1 MMRLLECNDG
11 KIQLAKAPLP
21 DNPRYAIL
29 SHTWGPDTEEVTFRD
44 LVDGTGV
51 EKTGYDKIRF
61 CAAQTRRDGLQYF
74 WVDTCCIDKS
84 NNAELSRSIISMFRW
99 YQNADR
105 CYVYLSDISGYENE
119 QPCEWESA
127 FRAHRWFTRGW
138 TLQELL
144 APSSVEFFTQDGRR
158 LGDKRS
164 LEQQIH
170 EITGITVKALCENE
184 LSQFDTEER
193 FKWAEKRET
202 TEEEDWAYCLLGI
215 FGISMPVLYG
225 EGKANALYRL
235 RKEITEAMGRNLPNH
250 KGKSCVTLNFQC
262 SQANCSK
269 AKNRIWIV
277 PFEQNPSFT
286 GRELELQR
294 VRQMLFTGRQTVK
307 VAITGLGGVGKTH
320 LALELAYRIR
330 AENKDCSVIWIPA
343 TSKESLEQAYLNAA
357 RLLGIPGWEDEKAD
371 IKKLVQ
377 EYLSGDSAGQWLLVI
392 DNADD
397 ISMWIDQPTPD
408 SSRLIDCLPRSKYGS
423 IIFTTR
429 DKKAAVKLAGP
440 AGRNVVE
447 VSELDEA
454 GATQLLQKY
463 LSEDLLNDQQH
474 VTALLDKLCNLPL
487 AITQAAAYINAN
499 GIDLATYLSLLEDQE
514 DVVIELLSEDFE
526 DEGRYRDLKNPV
538 ATTWLISFEQVRKR
552 DPLAAD
558 YLSFMACVDAKEIPQ
573 SLLPPGPSRKK
584 EIDAMGTLQGYSFIT
599 KGSAGSSNPV
609 DSAVNIHRLVHMATR
624 NWLRTENLLAD
635 WTGRAIVRLVE
646 VIGDVSHDNRVAWRS
661 YMAHASYVLGSRFAS
676 EDDENRLD
684 LLEQY
689 GICLRSDGR
698 YREAEMPLKQV
709 MESRKAKHGAD
720 HPDTLTS
727 MASLAL
733 TLSNQGRWEEAEKLD
748 VQVMETSKVKLGAD
762 HPSTLIS
769 INNLAST
776 YGNQGRWEEA
786 EKLLMQVM
794 ETSKAKLGADHPS
807 TLIRISNL
815 AITYY
820 NQGRWEE
827 AEKLNARVFESRK
840 AKLEAD
846 HPSLLISI
854 NNLAFTY
861 VKQGRWEKAEKL
873 LMQVMETSRAKLW
886 DHPDTLTSMSN
897 LAFTW
902 RSQGK
907 HVEAL
912 ALMVRCVQ
920 ARQRVLGPEHPHTL
934 SSLLTMERW
943 KS

>member
-1 MMRLLECNDG
+1 MRLLECTDG
-11 KIQLAKAPLP
+11 KIELAKAPLP

-29 SHTWGPDTEEVTFRD
+29 SHTWGPEAEEVTFRD

-51 EKTGYDKIRF
+51 GKAGYEKIRF
-61 CAAQTRRDGLQYF
+61 CAAQTQRDGLRYF

-84 NNAELSRSIISMFRW
+84 NSAELSRSIISMFRW

-105 CYVYLSDISGYENE
+105 CYVYLSDISGYENK

-164 LEQQIH
+164 LEKQIH
-170 EITGITVKALCENE
+170 EITGITMKALYEND
-184 LSQFDTEER
+184 LSQFSTEER

-202 TEEEDWAYCLLGI
+202 MEEEDLAYCLLGI
-215 FGISMPVLYG
+215 FSISMPVLYG
-225 EGKANALYRL
+225 EGKANAIYRL
-235 RKEITEAMGRNLPNH
+235 RKEITETMGRNMPSH
-250 KGKSCVTLNFQC
+250 
-262 SQANCSK
+262 K
-269 AKNRIWIV
+269 AKNRTWVV
-277 PFEQNPSFT
+277 PFDQNPSFT
-286 GRELELQR
+286 GREFELQK
-294 VRQMLFTGRQTVK
+294 VRQMLFTGRQIVK
-307 VAITGLGGVGKTH
+307 VAITGLGGVGKTQ
-320 LALELAYRIR
+320 LALELAYQIG
-330 AENKDCSVIWIPA
+330 AEMKDCSVIWIPA

-357 RLLGIPGWEDEKAD
+357 RLLSIPGWEDEKAD
-371 IKKLVQ
+371 IKKLVKD
-377 EYLSGDSAGQWLLVI
+377 YLSSDSAGQWLLVI

-440 AGRNVVE
+440 VGRNIVE

-454 GATQLLQKY
+454 GAKQLLQKY

-474 VTALLDKLCNLPL
+474 VTALLDKLSNLPL

-499 GIDLATYLSLLEDQE
+499 GIGLATYLSLLEDQE
-514 DVVIELLSEDFE
+514 DVVIDLLSEDFE

-538 ATTWLISFEQVRKR
+538 ATTWLISFEQVRQR

-558 YLSFMACVDAKEIPQ
+558 YLSFMACVDAKDIPQ

-599 KGSAGSSNPV
+599 KGSAGSSNTV
-609 DSAVNIHRLVHMATR
+609 DLAVNIHRLVHMATR
-624 NWLRTENLLAD
+624 NWLRTEDLLAE
-635 WTGRAIVRLVE
+635 WTGKAIVRLVE
-646 VIGDVSHDNRVAWRS
+646 VIGDVSRHDRVAWRS
-661 YMAHASYVLGSRFAS
+661 YMPHASYVLGSRFAS
-676 EDDENRLD
+676 EDDENKLD

-689 GICLRSDGR
+689 GFCLLSDGR
-698 YREAEMPLKQV
+698 YREAETSFKQV
-709 MESRKAKHGAD
+709 MESRKAKLGAD

-727 MASLAL
+727 MTNLALTLSNQGRWKEAETLDVQVTETRKVKLGPDHSSTLTSINNLASTLLYQGQWEKAEKLYIQVIESRKANLGTDHPETLISMANLAL
-733 TLSNQGRWEEAEKLD
+733 TLSNQGRWEEAEKLN
-748 VQVMETSKVKLGAD
+748 VQVIESRKAKLGTD

-769 INNLAST
+769 MNNLAST
-776 YGNQGRWEEA
+776 YRNQGRWEEA
-786 EKLLMQVM
+786 EKLYMQVM
-794 ETSKAKLGADHPS
+794 ESRKAKLGADHP
-807 TLIRISNL
+807 
-815 AITYY
+815 
-820 NQGRWEE
+820 
-827 AEKLNARVFESRK
+827 
-840 AKLEAD
+840 
-846 HPSLLISI
+846 
-854 NNLAFTY
+854 
-861 VKQGRWEKAEKL
+861 
-873 LMQVMETSRAKLW
+873 
-886 DHPDTLTSMSN
+886 DTLTSMNN

-907 HVEAL
+907 HAEAL
-912 ALMVRCVQ
+912 ELMVRCAQ

-934 SSLLTMERW
+934 SSLNIVEEW

>member
-1 MMRLLECNDG
+1 MRLLECNDG

-29 SHTWGPDTEEVTFRD
+29 SHTWGPDAQEVTFRD
-44 LVDGTGV
+44 VVDGTGV

-74 WVDTCCIDKS
+74 WVDTCCIDKG
-84 NNAELSRSIISMFRW
+84 NNSELSRSIISMFRW

-105 CYVYLSDISGYENE
+105 CYVYLSDISGYENK
-119 QPCEWESA
+119 QLCEWESA

-170 EITGITVKALCENE
+170 EITGITVKALRENE
-184 LSQFDTEER
+184 LSQFGTEER

-250 KGKSCVTLNFQC
+250 K
-262 SQANCSK
+262 
-269 AKNRIWIV
+269 AKNKVWIV
-277 PFEQNPSFT
+277 SFDQNPSFT
-286 GRELELQR
+286 GRESELQR

-307 VAITGLGGVGKTH
+307 VAITGLGGVGKTQ
-320 LALELAYRIR
+320 LALELAYRIG

-343 TSKESLEQAYLNAA
+343 TSRESLEQAYLNAA

-377 EYLSGDSAGQWLLVI
+377 DYLSGDSAGQWLLVI

-440 AGRNVVE
+440 AAQNVVE

-454 GATQLLQKY
+454 GAKQLLQEY
-463 LSEDLLNDQQH
+463 LNEDLLNDQQH

-514 DVVIELLSEDFE
+514 DVVVDLLSEDFE

-538 ATTWLISFEQVRKR
+538 ATTWLISFEQVRQR

-558 YLSFMACVDAKEIPQ
+558 YLSFMACVDAKNIPQ

-584 EIDAMGTLQGYSFIT
+584 EIDAMGTLQGYSFVT

-609 DSAVNIHRLVHMATR
+609 DLAVNIHRLVHMATR
-624 NWLRTENLLAD
+624 NWLRTKDLLAD
-635 WTGRAIVRLVE
+635 WTGRAIARLVE
-646 VIGDVSHDNRVAWRS
+646 AIGHVGHDNRVAWRS
-661 YMAHASYVLGSRFAS
+661 YMPHASYVLGSRFAI
-676 EDDENRLD
+676 EDDENRLG
-684 LLEQY
+684 LLKQY
-689 GICLRSDGR
+689 GLCLRFDGR
-698 YREAEMPLKQV
+698 YREAEMPFEQV
-709 MESRKAKHGAD
+709 MESRKAKLGAD
-720 HPDTLTS
+720 HPKTLKS
-727 MASLAL
+727 MSNLASTLSSQGRWEEAEKLNVQAMESRKAKLGADHPSTLASMNNLAL
-733 TLSNQGRWEEAEKLD
+733 IYRNQGRWEEAEK
-748 VQVMETSKVKLGAD
+748 VGV
-762 HPSTLIS
+762 
-769 INNLAST
+769 
-776 YGNQGRWEEA
+776 
-786 EKLLMQVM
+786 QVM
-794 ETSKAKLGADHPS
+794 ETSKAKLGADHPN
-807 TLIRISNL
+807 TLASINNL
-815 AITYY
+815 ALIYS

-827 AEKLNARVFESRK
+827 AEKLNVQAMESRK
-840 AKLEAD
+840 AKLGAD
-846 HPSLLISI
+846 HPSTLASM
-854 NNLAFTY
+854 NNLAFIY
-861 VKQGRWEKAEKL
+861 RNQGRREEAEKL
-873 LMQVMETSRAKLW
+873 YIQVIETSKAKLGA
-886 DHPDTLTSMSN
+886 DHPNTLKSMN
-897 LAFTW
+897 GLAFTW

-907 HVEAL
+907 HAEAL

-920 ARQRVLGPEHPHTL
+920 ARQRVLGPEHPDTL
-934 SSLLTMERW
+934 VSLTVVEKW
-943 KS
+943 ES